1 MNIKKTLF
9 AALLA
14 TVSLGASAQE
24 EAKTEYVF
32 KPHWYIQGQIG
43 GQYTLGEIDFDKL
56 LSPNAQIAVGYNFG
70 KVVGGRL
77 SVNGW
82 QSKAGST
89 IQGEEYKWKWYY
101 VAPSLEAT
109 FNISNLISG
118 VNPNRLVDITAF
130 IGGGVNFHWK
140 NNEAV
145 AYGNEMYEKYKFIPG
160 NTLQGSQILQENYIW
175 EGTKATGVGRAGLIA
190 DFKVSKKLFVNA
202 EVNANFTSD
211 RYNSKRAGNADWYFN
226 ALVGVKYNLG
236 DTYTEKKIEAPQ
248 PQIIYRDRIVEK
260 IVEKPVEV
268 KAVEK
273 DPLRI
278 DVFFTIASTKLV
290 GSEAQKVNEVAN
302 YLNKYPEAKVTVT
315 GYADKGTGNTK
326 INKDLSIKRADIVK
340 NELIQ
345 KYGIAADRIITDA
358 KGDTV
363 QPFDV
368 EVLNRVSICIAK

>member
-9 AALLA
+9 AALLGM
-14 TVSLGASAQE
+14 VSLGASAQE
-24 EAKTEYVF
+24 EARTEYVF

-56 LSPNAQIAVGYNFG
+56 ISPNAQVAIGYNFG
-70 KVVGGRL
+70 KVVGARF

-82 QSKAGST
+82 QSKAGSV
-89 IQGEEYKWKWYY
+89 IQGDEYKWKWNY
-101 VAPSLEAT
+101 VSPALEAT
-109 FNISNLISG
+109 FNLSNLISG
-118 VNPNRLVDITAF
+118 VNPHRIVDVTAF
-130 IGGGVNFHWK
+130 IGGGVNIHWK
-140 NNEAV
+140 NNEAI
-145 AYGNEMYEKYKFIPG
+145 AFGDEMYQKYNFIPG
-160 NTLQGSQILQENYIW
+160 NTREGSQILEENYIW
-175 EGTKATGVGRAGLIA
+175 DGTKATAVGRAGLIA
-190 DFKVSKKLFVNA
+190 DFKVTKKLAISA
-202 EVNANFTSD
+202 EFNANFTGD
-211 RYNSKRAGNADWYFN
+211 RYNSKRAGNVDWYFN
-226 ALVGVKYNLG
+226 GLVGVKYAFG

-315 GYADKGTGNTK
+315 GYADKGTGNAK
-326 INKDLSIKRADIVK
+326 INKDLSVKRADIVK